1 MLHNEEKGCDIVK
14 PRTWLIEIRATK
26 GLTQE
31 QVAILSGI
39 SRSAYSN
46 VERGKGLSV
55 LLAKKIAK
63 ALGFNWQI
71 FFDEKC
77 AEMKQKKPKSA

>member
-1 MLHNEEKGCDIVK
+1 MNTRKWLVDI
-14 PRTWLIEIRATK
+14 RDSK

-31 QVAILSGI
+31 QVALLAGI

-55 LLAKKIAK
+55 PLAKKIAK
-63 ALGFNWQI
+63 ALGFDWQI

-77 AEMKQKKPKSA
+77 AVSKQKKSKKTA

>member
-1 MLHNEEKGCDIVK
+1 MVERL
-14 PRTWLIEIRATK
+14 WLIEKR
-26 GLTQE
+26 GSLTQS
-31 QVAILSGI
+31 QVALLAGI

-55 LLAKKIAK
+55 SVAKKIAK
-63 ALGFNWQI
+63 ALKFNWQI

-77 AEMKQKKPKSA
+77 PVLKQAN

>member
-1 MLHNEEKGCDIVK
+1 MQ
-14 PRTWLIEIRATK
+14 PRTWLIELRESK
-26 GLTQE
+26 ELTQE
-31 QVAILSGI
+31 QVALLSGI

-55 LLAKKIAK
+55 QLAKKIAK
-63 ALGFNWQI
+63 ALGIDWMI

-77 AEMKQKKPKSA
+77 HELKRKKLKNSA

>member
-1 MLHNEEKGCDIVK
+1 MIERL
-14 PRTWLIEIRATK
+14 WLIEKR
-26 GLTQE
+26 GSLTQE
-31 QVAILSGI
+31 QVALLAGV

-55 LLAKKIAK
+55 PVAKKIAK
-63 ALGFNWQI
+63 ALRFKWEI

-77 AEMKQKKPKSA
+77 PVLKQAN